1 MKALDIIFQQYQ
13 KNPRVT
19 TDTRQITTGD
29 IFFALK
35 GGNFDG
41 NTFAKKALE
50 MGAALAVVDDRS
62 IEGEGIVYVENGL
75 LALQELARMYRR
87 SLKIPFIGL
96 TGTNGKTTTKELIVA
111 ALSSKYKVAATK
123 GNLNNQI
130 GVPLTIL
137 SIPSDA
143 QIAVIEMGANHP
155 LDIDELTS
163 IAMPNF
169 GLITNVGMAH
179 LEGFGSFEGVKKTKG
194 ELYDF
199 VKSVNGTIFL
209 NSDNS
214 HLVQMAQ
221 ERKVASTVTYGMS
234 KMGVEIL
241 TKDIDHPFLRL
252 KVNKGEM
259 KGGTLETQLVGD
271 YNADNVLAAVTIG
284 LHFNVSA
291 DLIKK
296 ALHEYTPTN
305 NRSQLMRTSKNL
317 VIVDCYNANPTSMEA
332 AISNFTKF
340 NVDNKI
346 AILGDMLELGEA
358 SASEHTKIVNLTK
371 QLGVANLL
379 LVGSEFVS
387 VAGNT
392 SAILFANSNE
402 LIEYLKANPIEN
414 SLVLVK
420 GSRGI
425 KLENA
430 LSLL

>member
-1 MKALDIIFQQYQ
+1 MEALDIIFQQYQ

-29 IFFALK
+29 IFIALK

-41 NTFAKKALE
+41 NNFAKKALE

-62 IEGEGIVYVENGL
+62 IEGDGIVYVENGL
-75 LALQELARMYRR
+75 FALQELARMYRR
-87 SLKIPFIGL
+87 TLKIPFIGL

-111 ALSSKYKVAATK
+111 VLSSKYKVAATK

-143 QIAVIEMGANHP
+143 QVAVIELGANHP

-163 IAMPNF
+163 IAMPDL

-179 LEGFGSFEGVKKTKG
+179 LEGFGSFEGVKRTKG

-199 VKSVNGTIFL
+199 INSVNGTIFL
-209 NSDNS
+209 NTDNS
-214 HLVQMAQ
+214 YLVQMAQ
-221 ERKVASTVTYGMS
+221 ERKVASTVAYGMS

-241 TKDIDHPFLRL
+241 TKDIDHPFLRMR
-252 KVNKGEM
+252 VDKGEM
-259 KGGTLETQLVGD
+259 EGITLETQLVGD

-284 LHFNVSA
+284 LHFRISV
-291 DLIKK
+291 DHIKK
-296 ALHEYTPTN
+296 ALNEYTPTN

-340 NVDNKI
+340 NVGSKI

-358 SASEHTKIVNLTK
+358 SASEHVKIVNLAE
-371 QLGVANLL
+371 QLGVENLL
-379 LVGSEFVS
+379 LVGPEFVS
-387 VAGNT
+387 VAGST
-392 SAILFANSNE
+392 SAILFTNSNE

>member
-13 KNPRVT
+13 KNPSVT
-19 TDTRQITTGD
+19 TDTRQIKDGD

-41 NTFAKKALE
+41 NTFARKAIG
-50 MGAALAVVDDRS
+50 MGAALAVVDDRTVK
-62 IEGEGIVYVENGL
+62 GEGVIYVENGL
-75 LALQELARMYRR
+75 QALQELARMYRR
-87 SLKIPFIGL
+87 SLKIPFVGL

-111 ALSSKYKVAATK
+111 VLSRKYKVAATK

-143 QIAVIEMGANHP
+143 QIAVVEMGANHP
-155 LDIDELTS
+155 SDIDELTS
-163 IAMPNF
+163 IAMPDF

-221 ERKVASTVTYGMS
+221 EREIANVVAYGIS
-234 KMGVEIL
+234 KMGVSVL
-241 TKDIDHPFLRL
+241 AKDFDHPFLRIE
-252 KVNKGEM
+252 VSKGELE
-259 KGGTLETQLVGD
+259 GLTFETQLVGD
-271 YNADNVLAAVTIG
+271 YNADNVLAAVTVG
-284 LHFNVSA
+284 LHFNVSP
-291 DLIKK
+291 DLIKR
-296 ALHEYTPTN
+296 ALLEYAPTN

-317 VIVDCYNANPTSMEA
+317 VIVDCYNANPTSMDA
-332 AISNFTKF
+332 AIVNFTTF
-340 NVDNKI
+340 GIENKT

-358 SASEHTKIVNLTK
+358 SASEHTKIIGLTK
-371 QLGVANLL
+371 RLGVENLL

-387 VAGNT
+387 VAGGT
-392 SAILFANSNE
+392 DIRLFANSDE
-402 LIEYLKANPIEN
+402 LAEYLKVNPIED

-425 KLENA
+425 KLENV

>member
-1 MKALDIIFQQYQ
+1 MNALDIIYQQYQ

-19 TDTRQITTGD
+19 TDTRQIANGD

-41 NTFAKKALE
+41 NTFAKKAIE
-50 MGAALAVVDDRS
+50 MGASLAVVDDKS
-62 IEGEGIVYVENGL
+62 IEGEGIVYVEDGL

-111 ALSSKYKVAATK
+111 VLSSKYKVAATK
-123 GNLNNQI
+123 ENLNNQI

-143 QIAVIEMGANHP
+143 QITVVEMGANHP

-163 IAMPNF
+163 IAMPDF

-199 VKSVNGTIFL
+199 IKSVSGTIFL
-209 NSDNS
+209 NSDNP
-214 HLVQMAQ
+214 HLAQMVQ
-221 ERKVASTVTYGMS
+221 EREIANPITYGIS
-234 KMGVEIL
+234 KMGVKIL
-241 TKDIDHPFLRL
+241 TKDLDHPFLRL
-252 KVNKGEM
+252 KITNGDM
-259 KGGTLETQLVGD
+259 AGLTLETQLVGD
-271 YNADNVLAAVTIG
+271 YNADNALAAVTVG
-284 LHFNVSA
+284 LHFNVPA
-291 DLIKK
+291 NLIQK
-296 ALHEYTPTN
+296 ALLEYTPTN
-305 NRSQLMRTSKNL
+305 NRSQLMRTAKNL

-340 NVDNKI
+340 NAESKI

-358 SASEHTKIVNLTK
+358 SAAEHAKIIGLAK
-371 QLGVANLL
+371 QLGIKNLF
-379 LVGSEFVS
+379 LVGSEFMS
-387 VAGNT
+387 IAGNADAT
-392 SAILFANSNE
+392 LFANSNE
-402 LIEYLKANPIEN
+402 LTDYLKANPIEN